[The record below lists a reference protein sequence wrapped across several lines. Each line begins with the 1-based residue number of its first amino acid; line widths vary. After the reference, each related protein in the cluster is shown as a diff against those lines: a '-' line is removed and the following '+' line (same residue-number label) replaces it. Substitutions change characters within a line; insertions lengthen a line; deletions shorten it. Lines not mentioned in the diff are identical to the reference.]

1 MKTLLTIFTLVF
13 TLMFS
18 STSFAGWTKV
28 SENSAA
34 TFYVDFDRIRKVDGY
49 VYWWRLDDY
58 LEPDERGIMSLKTYY
73 KGDCGQN
80 GIISLALIKF
90 EQPMGEGKG
99 ETVDLSPIKLE
110 WEFDRI
116 GSGDMGLSYVCDYF
130 N

>member
-1 MKTLLTIFTLVF
+1 MEYNKTIWGDTQYIDKD
-13 TLMFS
+13 
-18 STSFAGWTKV
+18 SFK
-28 SENSAA
+28 EH
-34 TFYVDFDRIRKVDGY
+34 DGY
-49 VYWWRLDDY
+49 VYWWRLDDF
-58 LEPDERGIMSLKTYY
+58 LEPDERGIMSLKAYY